1 MEKEDIPT
9 IEEIKKI
16 ADTKRKLKNP
26 TKYNLFVKEQM
37 QNLRDENIP
46 NKDKFSTISK
56 KWKEQKEQLPL
67 PEPEPE
73 LPQPPKEFKRRIKS
87 NLKSKPETELIPE
100 PKYIP
105 EPELIPEP
113 KYIPEPDN
121 NNKNNDFTILQE
133 NIMNIKQLLEEVIK
147 SKPKPKPK
155 PNPALKRVNNTLDL
169 TVNDKEINDIINT
182 KTAQD
187 KKQDEKLKAFLDAL
201 TKR

>member
-46 NKDKFSTISK
+46 NKDKLSTISK

-73 LPQPPKEFKRRIKS
+73 PPQLPKELKRRIKS
-87 NLKSKPETELIPE
+87 NSKSKPEHELILE
-100 PKYIP
+100 PKYIL

-113 KYIPEPDN
+113 KYILEPDS
-121 NNKNNDFTILQE
+121 NKNNDFTILQE
-133 NIMNIKQLLEEVIK
+133 NITNIKQ
-147 SKPKPKPK
+147 
-155 PNPALKRVNNTLDL
+155 
-169 TVNDKEINDIINT
+169 
-182 KTAQD
+182 
-187 KKQDEKLKAFLDAL
+187 
-201 TKR
+201 